1 MFIIRNSKQF
11 QLIFMHC
18 YLYILSNG
26 KMLKKMIEKRDIP
39 WLEELVLNAVRLLK
53 SWWNTLIIRL

>member
-1 MFIIRNSKQF
+1 
-11 QLIFMHC
+11 MHC

>member
-1 MFIIRNSKQF
+1 
-11 QLIFMHC
+11 
-18 YLYILSNG
+18 
-26 KMLKKMIEKRDIP
+26 MLKKMIEKRDIP

>member
-1 MFIIRNSKQF
+1 
-11 QLIFMHC
+11 
-18 YLYILSNG
+18 
-26 KMLKKMIEKRDIP
+26 MLKKMIEKRGIL

>member
-11 QLIFMHC
+11 QLIFMRC

-26 KMLKKMIEKRDIP
+26 KMLKKMIEKRGIL

-53 SWWNTLIIRL
+53 S